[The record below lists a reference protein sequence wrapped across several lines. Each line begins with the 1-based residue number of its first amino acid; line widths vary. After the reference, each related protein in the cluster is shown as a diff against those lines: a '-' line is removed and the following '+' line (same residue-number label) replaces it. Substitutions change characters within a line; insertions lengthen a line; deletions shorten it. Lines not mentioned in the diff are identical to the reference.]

1 MRNLFLTITALAIVA
16 LSVTGCDFF
25 RRLAGRPDSEWIAA
39 KAEAIRMDEERQRI
53 RLDSLEK
60 ARKAAADSAATAEA
74 AADSVR
80 LANHRYRFCVILG
93 SFSSKENAERYIEEI
108 AQKGYKGELL
118 AFRNGTTAVGV
129 CQTDDESQVKKSL
142 EELQRQ
148 DFCPKGAWILE
159 RKQ

>member
-1 MRNLFLTITALAIVA
+1 MKNAFLTIAITTLVA
-16 LSVTGCDFF
+16 ASVTGCDFF
-25 RRLAGRPDSEWIAA
+25 RRLAGRPDSEWIEA
-39 KAEAIRMDEERQRI
+39 KAETIRQEEETQRI

-60 ARKAAADSAATAEA
+60 ARKAEADSLA

-80 LANHRYRFCVILG
+80 LANHRYR
-93 SFSSKENAERYIEEI
+93 
-108 AQKGYKGELL
+108 
-118 AFRNGTTAVGV
+118 V
-129 CQTDDESQVKKSL
+129 CPTDDEAQAKKSL

>member
-1 MRNLFLTITALAIVA
+1 MKNAFLTIAIMALVTA
-16 LSVTGCDFF
+16 SVTGCDFF
-25 RRLAGRPDSEWIAA
+25 RRLAGRPDSEWIEA
-39 KAEAIRMDEERQRI
+39 KAETIRQEEETQRI

-60 ARKAAADSAATAEA
+60 ARKAEADSLA

-93 SFSSKENAERYIEEI
+93 SFSSKENAERYVEEI
-108 AQKGYKGELL
+108 AAKGYKCELL
-118 AFRNGTTAVGV
+118 TFRNSTAVGV
-129 CQTDDESQVKKSL
+129 CPTDDEAQAKKSL
-142 EELQRQ
+142 DELQRQ

>member
-1 MRNLFLTITALAIVA
+1 MKNAFLTIALVVSVA
-16 LSVTGCDFF
+16 TVATGCDFF
-25 RRLAGRPDSEWIAA
+25 RRLAGRPDSEWIETKRAA
-39 KAEAIRMDEERQRI
+39 IAKNEEALRI

-60 ARKAAADSAATAEA
+60 ARQAAADSAA

-80 LANHRYRFCVILG
+80 LANHRYRFCIILG

-108 AQKGYKGELL
+108 ARKGYKGEML

-129 CQTDDESQVKKSL
+129 CPTDDEAQAKKSL

>member
-1 MRNLFLTITALAIVA
+1 MKNAFLTIAIMTLVA
-16 LSVTGCDFF
+16 TTVTGCDFF
-25 RRLAGRPDSEWIAA
+25 RRLAGRPDSEWIEA
-39 KAEAIRMDEERQRI
+39 KAEAIRQDEEALRI
-53 RLDSLEK
+53 RQDSLEK
-60 ARKAAADSAATAEA
+60 ARKAEADSLA

-108 AQKGYKGELL
+108 AEKGYKGELL
-118 AFRNGTTAVGV
+118 TFRNSTAVGV
-129 CQTDDESQVKKSL
+129 CPTDDEAQAKKSL
-142 EELQRQ
+142 DELQRQ

>member
-1 MRNLFLTITALAIVA
+1 MKNAFLTIAIMTLVA
-16 LSVTGCDFF
+16 IAVTGCDFF
-25 RRLAGRPDSEWIAA
+25 RRLAGRPDSEWIEA
-39 KAEAIRMDEERQRI
+39 KAEAIRQDEEALRVRQ
-53 RLDSLEK
+53 DSLEK
-60 ARKAAADSAATAEA
+60 ARKAEADSLA

-108 AQKGYKGELL
+108 AEKGYKGELL
-118 AFRNGTTAVGV
+118 TFRNSTAVGV
-129 CQTDDESQVKKSL
+129 CPTDDEAQAKKSL
-142 EELQRQ
+142 DELQRQ